1 MSTQIQQEANSSAKN
16 HLPWLADRVIRI
28 LAVAIGYTLVALL
41 LKFRLPTLSPAYL
54 QTVLIV
60 LITGVVIALILLPLA
75 RRLPYRLGTRLL
87 ILFLLLY
94 WIVALGN
101 LVEAYFYTTISRV
114 TLTLGIVIE
123 AIPYLV
129 TAWLIAWLFPP
140 AQPVQPGEGFWQTL
154 RERPLLSW
162 LWRIACAGILFAL
175 FLQLNGMLLHLGQYY
190 TNSGLTKQLGTTTA
204 PFAVAMLEELGRGII
219 FSLVL
224 LPIIAVMRGRS
235 WRQLLFLA
243 LYIALLDAAL
253 ESWLTVLPNT
263 SWTLAFRLGEGTN
276 LTLDAIVRGIF
287 IALLLALP
295 ARATKEQQQENNVL
309 LANPD
314 LP

>member
-1 MSTQIQQEANSSAKN
+1 MSVQSQQEANVLARN
-16 HLPWLADRVIRI
+16 RLLGLADRIARI

-41 LKFRLPTLSPAYL
+41 LKFRLPTLSLAYL
-54 QTVLIV
+54 QTLLIALV
-60 LITGVVIALILLPLA
+60 SGVVIAFILLPLA
-75 RRLPYRLGTRLL
+75 RRLPYRMGTRLL
-87 ILFLLLY
+87 ILFFLLY
-94 WIVALGN
+94 WIAALGN
-101 LVEAYFYTTISRV
+101 LVEAYFYTTLSRI

-140 AQPVQPGEGFWQTL
+140 AQPVQSGEGFWQTL
-154 RERPLLSW
+154 SERPLLSW

-204 PFAVAMLEELGRGII
+204 PFAIAMLEELGRGII

-224 LPIIAVMRGRS
+224 LPVIAVMHGRS
-235 WRQLLFLA
+235 WRQLLMLA
-243 LYIALLDAAL
+243 LYIALIDAAL
-253 ESWLTVLPNT
+253 ESWLSVLPNT
-263 SWTLAFRLGEGTN
+263 SWTLAFRLGEGAN
-276 LTLDAIVRGIF
+276 LTLDAIVRGVF

-295 ARATKEQQQENNVL
+295 ARE
-309 LANPD
+309 
-314 LP
+314 